1 MLPGRPKSVHQA
13 QSLSVISVLMLSALN
28 CNAYAADA
36 EAGKAKVTQL
46 CAECHR
52 PKDWNGETTAA
63 LESLIKDIVAGK
75 INHSQRK
82 LQLAP
87 QEIADIAAYWT
98 SGRK

>member
-1 MLPGRPKSVHQA
+1 MLQVRLPKENTMSFALLTLALSLLALTSSVG
-13 QSLSVISVLMLSALN
+13 
-28 CNAYAADA
+28 AADI
-36 EAGKAKVTQL
+36 EAGKVRVTQQ

-52 PKDWNGETTAA
+52 PKDWSGETTAA

-75 INHSQRK
+75 VKHSQRK
-82 LQLAP
+82 LQLTP